1 MFDRIIAGGLSG
13 PHPVSGNASPGM
25 NPFIYR
31 KSIIGITPILVV
43 ISALLCF
50 GCSNTTTS
58 GGLSDEIREEGERL
72 FADDGDHFDPGAAIY
87 TIRLMDVP
95 QALAG
100 RPDLAVAQVINV
112 VGPGVRVIRPDPS
125 APAVLVYGQYSG
137 PLSERARTDTRRI
150 RDIVVDGNYPF
161 AAVAMMKESDPKPS
175 SGRLS
180 RFDLRNVKNLL
191 GDSVLYTLQIGIYT
205 RDDNATP
212 SRQDLASFRKSAEEA
227 VEQLRREETAAFF
240 YHGPTGSMV
249 TVGTFSDDDLDTTVV
264 PPLESARLSK
274 ARADHPYNLLNGRG
288 LRESRR
294 GARGS
299 ERLQPSRLVL
309 IPKK

>member
-1 MFDRIIAGGLSG
+1 M
-13 PHPVSGNASPGM
+13 
-25 NPFIYR
+25 
-31 KSIIGITPILVV
+31 
-43 ISALLCF
+43 
-50 GCSNTTTS
+50 
-58 GGLSDEIREEGERL
+58 